1 LSEIGESVNNEI
13 QQLVQL
19 HNLEISEDILDTLIK
34 SYHNNEKAYQEEYDE
49 HYEVLSQEILELKN
63 TWIKEQ
69 EEH

>member
-34 SYHNNEKAYQEEYDE
+34 SFHKNERAYQEEYDE